1 MKRLLRVAF
10 LIVMPL
16 AAEVQDRALIERG
29 RALFSDKSLSGNGQC
44 SANEKR
50 DLVEFLKAL

>member
-1 MKRLLRVAF
+1 